1 MMRSRKGAGARQEV
15 RTKYFPFD
23 GGLNLVDPPLDTKP
37 GTLLGAQNYELRV
50 RGGYRVI
57 GGFERYDG
65 MPSPSDSVYW
75 YIPFDNGAIEPTVGV
90 IVGGQTSGALGHI
103 LLVQLESG
111 AWDGTGA
118 GYMIL
123 HVHSGAFQD
132 NDNIVEGHSA
142 FSLGY
147 DSGYE

>member
-1 MMRSRKGAGARQEV
+1 MLRPKQDKRPRPEV
-15 RTKYFPFD
+15 KTRYFPFD
-23 GGLNLVDPPLDTKP
+23 GGLNLVDPPLDVKP
-37 GTLLGAQNYELRV
+37 GMLLGGQNYELRV

-57 GGFERYDG
+57 EGFERYDG

-75 YIPFDNGAIEPTVGV
+75 YVAFDNGALEPTVGD
-90 IVGGQTSGALGHI
+90 IVGGQTSGALAHV
-103 LLVQLESG
+103 LVVVLESG
-111 AWDGTGA
+111 AWDGTGT

-123 HVHSGAFQD
+123 HVNSGTFQD

-147 DSGYE
+147 DNGYE